1 MLANWNSTD
10 GATALDYCNE
20 LMIMFGRRARVG
32 QHPEELQ
39 LIVEHTLAREYPAC
53 NQQGLSLQQRI
64 VAMLGEAAARFQHLT
79 AEWIRVGCV
88 HRISVCCG

>member
-1 MLANWNSTD
+1 
-10 GATALDYCNE
+10 
-20 LMIMFGRRARVG
+20 MFVSRARVG

-53 NQQGLSLQQRI
+53 DQPGLSLQQRI
-64 VAMLGEAAARFQHLT
+64 VVMLAEAAARFQHLT

-88 HRISVCCG
+88 HGISLCCD